1 MLLSLFQNPTVAL
14 SFIIALLIGLT
25 IHEASHAIT
34 ANRLGDDTAKLMGRT
49 SLNPLVHLDSLGT
62 LFLFMVGFGWGKPV
76 LVNPNKFKYPIRDE
90 IIVSLAGPISNIV
103 IALIFS
109 LVLRFFNEYLSV
121 PLNLLLSIIIVINLR
136 LAIFNLLP
144 LPPLDGSKILQ
155 IFIPYNRYSQI
166 QPYGTMLIF
175 LIFIFG
181 GTIFYSIITFP
192 ADFLFKLFVGAPSL
206 F

>member
-49 SLNPLVHLDSLGT
+49 SLNPLVHLDLLGT